1 MFNVTAAKIKVTRTL
16 IKNLTLIPIMLVGSY
31 LTHAEATSKITTN
44 QTPSVEHILEQAD
57 RYRLPTTSAQ
67 VMTRVRLFKTT
78 EQMRQNS
85 PHQES
90 LYQVLI
96 KSDHRSLILFKSP
109 REAGKKV
116 LMVDDRYWLL
126 MPTSRRP
133 IRITPMQKLIGE
145 ASSGD
150 ISSLTWSED
159 YQGVIASEGE
169 FEGRPTIILKLTA
182 KVKSASYQTIT
193 LAVDKRTYQ
202 PLHAYLYLTSGKLAK
217 EAIYKLGDPAVNP
230 RISQLILLDR
240 VTSKKRTVIDY
251 LAITPA
257 IIPDKVYN
265 PAYLVRNP
273 NPKFELQASAL

>member
-1 MFNVTAAKIKVTRTL
+1 MFNVITSKIKVTRTL
-16 IKNLTLIPIMLVGSY
+16 IKNLTLIPIMLVGSC
-31 LTHAEATSKITTN
+31 LTHAEATSKITTD

-85 PHQES
+85 PLQES

-169 FEGRPTIILKLTA
+169 FEGRRTIILKLTA
-182 KVKSASYQTIT
+182 KVKSASYQAIT
-193 LAVDKRTYQ
+193 LAVDKLTYQ

-240 VTSKKRTVIDY
+240 ITSKKRTVIDY